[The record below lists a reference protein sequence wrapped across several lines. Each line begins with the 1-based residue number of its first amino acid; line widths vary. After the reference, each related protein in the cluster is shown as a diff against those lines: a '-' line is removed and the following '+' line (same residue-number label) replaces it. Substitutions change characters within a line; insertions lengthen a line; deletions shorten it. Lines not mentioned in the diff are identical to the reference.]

1 MTNRKLTHAAIA
13 VFSSALAFGVFA
25 QGPVADEIKVTFDRP
40 VQVGTQTLPAGDYT
54 VKQVTSSS
62 NPRVLEFKTDDD
74 NKLVATVTA
83 IPVMQNTPPTETKV
97 ILQDEGGGAR
107 LSRILVQGKTYGYGF
122 PGQAMSASQAN
133 TATAQLSGT
142 YSGAATNTV
151 ATADRSVETP
161 AATPT
166 PVETPRNDVAA
177 ATPTPTPAPTPS
189 TDTTAPAATDTAAAT
204 PAPATTPDIPA
215 TGLGWV
221 EVMAAGLT
229 MAAAGLMLHKR
240 EARRS

>member
-1 MTNRKLTHAAIA
+1 MTNRILTHSAIA

-25 QGPVADEIKVTFDRP
+25 QGPIADEIKVTFDRP

-54 VKQVTSSS
+54 VKQVTSAS

-83 IPVMQNTPPTETKV
+83 IPVMQNTPPAETKV

-122 PGQAMSASQAN
+122 PGEAMSASQA
-133 TATAQLSGT
+133 TAATAQLSGT
-142 YSGAATNTV
+142 YSGARTDTV
-151 ATADRSVETP
+151 ATADRRVETP
-161 AATPT
+161 AVTPT
-166 PVETPRNDVAA
+166 PAETPANNEVAA
-177 ATPTPTPAPTPS
+177 TSTPTPTPTPTP
-189 TDTTAPAATDTAAAT
+189 DTTAQAPADTAATA

-221 EVMAAGLT
+221 EVMAAGIT
-229 MAAAGLMLHKR
+229 MATAGFMLHKR